1 MQAGPVAGRNGRVA
15 PAAADGRDDHDR
27 GRPEDT
33 STGGHV
39 VNGGAGGEQFET
51 DVAHIVALYREV
63 GRGLRAGEPAD
74 LAGNVTMPQLRVLNF
89 LGLRGASSVGEVAAG
104 VGVAQPSATEMLD
117 KLVRHGLV
125 ERTPDPCDRRVVRNA
140 LTPAGRDSI
149 DRPWQLRR
157 AALASALRCAT
168 PEEKAAIAHGLVLLS
183 RALQRSTRTERGPDA
198 QPVAGGTGGTGG
210 TGNLGTVGGVGAAGG
225 THTRNGASDVG
236 ESVAAPG
243 PKTGHKNKHGEKGS
257 NAR

>member
-1 MQAGPVAGRNGRVA
+1 VAN
-15 PAAADGRDDHDR
+15 GRDDHDR
-27 GRPEDT
+27 GRSEDAA
-33 STGGHV
+33 SDERGVDGV
-39 VNGGAGGEQFET
+39 DGGAGGEQFET

-117 KLVRHGLV
+117 KLVRHGLL
-125 ERTPDPCDRRVVRNA
+125 ERTADPCDRRVVRNA

-168 PEEKAAIAHGLVLLS
+168 PEEKAAIAHGLALLS
-183 RALQRSTRTERGPDA
+183 RALQRSTRTEHGPDA
-198 QPVAGGTGGTGG
+198 QPVAGSTASTS
-210 TGNLGTVGGVGAAGG
+210 NLGTVGVVGAAGG
-225 THTRNGASDVG
+225 AHARNGATDVG
-236 ESVAAPG
+236 ESVAAARG
-243 PKTGHKNKHGEKGS
+243 PKTGHKNKHGENREKGR